1 MILSS
6 LVLRLFDESTLCF
19 AAALVATAVGLL
31 SGLRARRNVA
41 DWSFVVGIY
50 LLALDRFFAGLSL
63 LSDTAGA
70 VERWQQWRLTIVSVA
85 PGVWLV
91 FSLTY
96 ARLNAPGFLRS
107 WRWLWPAA
115 LVVPG
120 AIAVAEFGELFRVHS
135 APDERWVLVLSG
147 PAKLLYLLILPLS
160 ILVLANLERTY
171 RAAVGTQRWRIK
183 FMLLGVGVLFLSQLY
198 TASQALLYG
207 ALGSSLE
214 TTRSLA
220 MLVALAVIGR
230 QLLRTAKFE
239 AEVYPSQSVLQG
251 SIIILLAAGYLVL
264 VGLIAKLATL
274 FGGTSAFA
282 LKALVLLVAMV
293 LLVVLAQSDRI
304 RLHLRRWISRH
315 FQRPFYDYQTVWRKF
330 SEGTAE
336 MTDTTALCRNTVKL
350 SADVFQAL
358 SATIWL
364 AGEDGDRL
372 QVVASTSLSPE
383 KIAATRPEPA
393 EVALVLAHFSA
404 HPAPVDIELA
414 QTPWAEAL
422 RRWQPSEFP
431 DRGGHRICAPFAR
444 QGRVIG
450 LIIIGDR
457 IGGLSFPE
465 QDMDMLGCV
474 ADHLT
479 TRLLNV
485 QFAQRLV
492 QSKELEAFQTM
503 ATFFVHDLKN
513 AAFTLNLMLQNLP
526 RHFNDPAFREDALR
540 GMGKTV
546 DHMNRLIGRLGQLRH
561 DLKLSLMPTDFSAL
575 VARCAEPLAANAP
588 QTFSSDLPALPA
600 AAADSEQLQKVVTNL
615 ILNAIEA
622 TPPDG
627 EIRLRTF
634 AQGPHVILEVADT
647 GCGMSPEFLS
657 RQLFRPFQTTKKT
670 GLGIGMFQSKMI
682 VEAHGGRLTVASAP
696 GRGATFQ
703 VLIPLHGK

>member
-1 MILSS
+1 MLSLLDAS
-6 LVLRLFDESTLCF
+6 NLCF
-19 AAALVATAVGLL
+19 AAALVAAGAGLV
-31 SGLRARRNVA
+31 SGLRARRNPA
-41 DWSFVVGIY
+41 DWSFVAGLC
-50 LLALDRFFAGLSL
+50 LLALERGFAGLSL
-63 LSDTAGA
+63 LAKTAGG
-70 VERWQQWRLTIVSVA
+70 VEHWQQWRLLLEA
-85 PGVWLV
+85 FYPGIFLV
-91 FSLTY
+91 FSLSY
-96 ARLNAPGFLRS
+96 ARLNAPGFLRA
-107 WRWLWPAA
+107 WRWVWPAA

-120 AIAVAEFGELFRVHS
+120 GIALAELGELLHVASR
-135 APDERWVLVLSG
+135 AGERWVLLLSA

-160 ILVLANLERTY
+160 ILILAHLERTY
-171 RAAVGTQRWRIK
+171 RASVGTQRWRIK
-183 FMLLGVGVLFLSQLY
+183 FMLLGVGILFLSQLY

-207 ALGSSLE
+207 ALGASIE

-220 MLVALAVIGR
+220 TLVALAVISR
-230 QLLRTAKFE
+230 HLLRTSRFE

-251 SIIILLAAGYLVL
+251 SIIVLLAAGYLLL
-264 VGLIAKLATL
+264 VGLISKLATL
-274 FGGTSAFA
+274 FGGPSAFA
-282 LKALVLLVAMV
+282 LNALVLLVAMV
-293 LLVVLAQSDRI
+293 LLAVLAQSDRV
-304 RLHLRRWISRH
+304 RLRLRRWISRH
-315 FQRPFYDYQTVWRKF
+315 FQRPFYDYQTVWRRF

-372 QVVASTSLSPE
+372 EVAASTSLSPE

-393 EVALVLAHFSA
+393 EVSLVLAHFNS
-404 HPAPVDIELA
+404 HLTPVDVELPR
-414 QTPWAEAL
+414 TPWAEAV

-431 DRGGHRICAPFAR
+431 DRGGHRICAPLGR

-450 LIIIGDR
+450 LIVVGDR
-457 IGGLSFPE
+457 ISGLSFPE

-492 QSKELEAFQTM
+492 QAKELEAFQAM

-546 DHMNRLIGRLGQLRH
+546 EHMNRLISRLGQLRH
-561 DLKLSLMPTDFSAL
+561 DLRLNLAPTDLSVL
-575 VARCAEPLAANAP
+575 VAQTADPLAANAS
-588 QTFSSDLPALPA
+588 QTFTRDLHALGPVNVD
-600 AAADSEQLQKVVTNL
+600 ADQLQKVVTNL
-615 ILNAIEA
+615 ILNALEA
-622 TPPDG
+622 TPADG
-627 EIRLRTF
+627 EIRLRAF
-634 AQGPHVILEVADT
+634 AQGPHAVLEVADS
-647 GCGMSPEFLS
+647 GCGMSPEFLA

-682 VEAHGGRLTVASAP
+682 VEAHGGRLTVTSAS
-696 GRGATFQ
+696 GRGSTFQ